1 MLQGLFNYDNPVWRF
16 IGKLGDLII
25 LNVLWIVC
33 SIPIFTIGASTT
45 AVYYVTLKMVRD
57 EEDSTIK
64 SFFRSFKSN
73 FKQAT
78 AIWLILLAAGAVLAF
93 DFWFFTTGQMN
104 LSGNVKTV
112 MMAIFGGFLLILSF
126 IFTYVFP
133 LQARFYNP
141 VKRTLFNAF
150 FMSIRHLIQTIGI
163 LATDVLIAFGSY
175 MALFYMPQAALAYDA
190 VRHAACGL
198 CELLF
203 PRVDFQALHAQG
215 GHGAG

>member
-93 DFWFFTTGQMN
+93 ANGSTGDGIIMDQRI
-104 LSGNVKTV
+104 SRFS
-112 MMAIFGGFLLILSF
+112 AGFQCFPEGLIVYHKGPFCYCYS
-126 IFTYVFP
+126 
-133 LQARFYNP
+133 
-141 VKRTLFNAF
+141 
-150 FMSIRHLIQTIGI
+150 S
-163 LATDVLIAFGSY
+163 
-175 MALFYMPQAALAYDA
+175 LFYFCMFDIVA
-190 VRHAACGL
+190 VFLPINNKRK
-198 CELLF
+198 
-203 PRVDFQALHAQG
+203 RM
-215 GHGAG
+215 